1 MRKLFGKKRS
11 FVLLLSASLFFFVAL
26 FLFLGWFFWQPV
38 NREGKEQVFV
48 IRRGEET
55 YQIASRLEENKLIR
69 NRHLF
74 LLVLRQYDLVGK
86 IQAGSFYLSRGMN
99 VKEIAFALTK
109 GRLDKWITIIEGLRR
124 EEIAFQVEKELGISE
139 EEFLRASENKEGYL
153 FPDSYL
159 VPLNASAP
167 QLVKI
172 MTGNFQG
179 RTERLWEKAEQEG
192 LSKKEVV
199 IIASL
204 VEREARGQDDR
215 YIVAGILIKRWKNK
229 WPLQVDATVQ
239 YAKASLTIN
248 GQKEWWSSVSG
259 TDLKLNSPFN
269 TYQHS
274 DLPPAPIC
282 NPSLGSMEAVVDYK
296 TTPYWFYLSD
306 VSGKIHFAET
316 LREHQENIDNYLK
329 NK

>member
-11 FVLLLSASLFFFVAL
+11 FVLLLSVSLFFFVAL

-38 NREGKEQVFV
+38 NKEGKEQVFV

-74 LLVLRQYDLVGK
+74 LLVLRQHDLVGK
-86 IQAGSFYLSRGMN
+86 IQAGSFYLSQGMN

-139 EEFLRASENKEGYL
+139 EEFLRASEGKEGHL

-159 VPLNASAP
+159 VPLNASAL

-172 MTGNFQG
+172 MTENFQG
-179 RTERLWEKAEQEG
+179 RTERLWEKAEQGG
-192 LSKKEVV
+192 LNKKEVV

-248 GQKEWWSSVSG
+248 GQKEWWSPVSG

-269 TYQHS
+269 TYKHL

-282 NPSLGSMEAVVDYK
+282 NPSLGSMEAVVGYK

-316 LREHQENIDNYLK
+316 LGRHQENIDNYLK